1 MILRGFGEQIWSIIG
16 FNSKKMKNA
25 LDIQMVNLRGQYKSI
40 KSEIDAAVINCIEEG
55 SFINGPDVKE
65 FEFQLSQY
73 LNVKHVITCANG
85 TDALQIAMMALGLE
99 PGDEVIC
106 PSFTYVATAEVIG
119 LLGLKPVMVDVDL
132 KTFTISLNNLEK
144 AITNKTKAIVPVH
157 LFGQSCDMEPLMKF
171 AKEHNL
177 YVIEDN
183 AQAIGADYTFT
194 NGTKSKTGTI
204 GDIGCTSFFPSKNL
218 GCFGDGG
225 ALITNNDELASK
237 IRMIANHGQEKKY
250 YHKVIGCNSRLDS
263 LQAAILKIKL
273 RSLDRYSYN
282 RNIIAE
288 EYDKAFRNLNNL
300 TIPFRQKNSSHVFN
314 QYTIVIKNGLRD
326 QLKKYLEENRIPSMI
341 YYPLPLYKQEAF
353 KEYFTN
359 SEPLE
364 NSEILCSAVLSLPIH
379 TEVNMEHIEYIIS
392 KVLFFFNQYE

>member
-1 MILRGFGEQIWSIIG
+1 MILRGFGEQIWLIIG

-55 SFINGPDVKE
+55 SFINGQDVKE